1 MAELKYFLNNYME
14 MGLRFDLMWSGHD
27 QIYLAL
33 CLSMKKIC
41 PGR

>member
-1 MAELKYFLNNYME
+1 VAELKYFLNNYME